1 MTFNAGFGDRSI
13 RINSFEVVEF
23 SSFDR
28 PCIDLTGI
36 IRHHLQSCAFKVRG
50 RPTFL
55 FKGPE
60 TRQPV

>member
-1 MTFNAGFGDRSI
+1 VTSNAGFGDRSI
-13 RINSFEVVEF
+13 RINSFEVVEL

-28 PCIDLTGI
+28 PCIDLSGI
-36 IRHHLQSCAFKVRG
+36 NRHLLQSCAFKVRG
-50 RPTFL
+50 RPIFL

>member
-28 PCIDLTGI
+28 PCIRKENGTGYFPTSF
-36 IRHHLQSCAFKVRG
+36 RVPSASPQHGRETVRA
-50 RPTFL
+50 
-55 FKGPE
+55 
-60 TRQPV
+60 V